1 MGGVTLVLLWLFAI
15 GWVNAS
21 MVETRKRKS
30 KSERDEKSLATGSS
44 QSDDAISGEQN
55 PLPMPREMCWEI
67 RRISWTLMRRHTTKY
82 LVKNYALFEDD
93 VEVDT
98 RPKPKR
104 RKEHVESSNTF
115 STRSSSADS
124 GPYKCRFCGQEF
136 KLSQS
141 LGGHMNRHRSG
152 KLFSKFDFIAF
163 F

>member
-1 MGGVTLVLLWLFAI
+1 MVLLWLFAI

-30 KSERDEKSLATGSS
+30 KSERDEKPLATGSS

-67 RRISWTLMRRHTTKY
+67 SRISWTLMRRHTTKY

-152 KLFSKFDFIAF
+152 KLLAKIDFIAF

>member
-1 MGGVTLVLLWLFAI
+1 MVLLWLFAI

-30 KSERDEKSLATGSS
+30 KSERDEKDDAL

-67 RRISWTLMRRHTTKY
+67 RRISWTLMRRHTTEY
-82 LVKNYALFEDD
+82 LVKNDALFEDD
-93 VEVDT
+93 VEKNT

-104 RKEHVESSNTF
+104 SKEHVESSNTS
-115 STRSSSADS
+115 STKRSSADS
-124 GPYKCRFCGQEF
+124 GPHKCRFCGQEF

-152 KLFSKFDFIAF
+152 KLLAKIDFIAF